1 MTQYLIL
8 FAIVFGI
15 NLLPAFGPPT
25 WSIIALY
32 TLNSELK
39 VPLLILVGAIAA
51 ACGRYVLGHG
61 TRLLGTRFLPHRIR
75 DNLDAAKQ
83 ALQRRKRHAF
93 LALGLFALS
102 PVPSAQ
108 LFEAA
113 GLTGVRLFPFTAAF
127 FVGRVISYS
136 VYAYT
141 AKGIR
146 SSSVGDA
153 FRHSLTSPV
162 GLGIQI
168 VMIVLLV
175 ALAQVDW
182 KKRLGVEKR
191 SGKDPEKRSKVAR

>member
-8 FAIVFGI
+8 FAIVFGV

-39 VPLLILVGAIAA
+39 VPLLILVGAVAA
-51 ACGRYVLGHG
+51 ACGRYVLGHC
-61 TRLLGTRFLPHRIR
+61 TRLLGSRFLPDRIR
-75 DNLDAAKQ
+75 DNLDAAKH
-83 ALQRRKRHAF
+83 ALERRKRHAF

-127 FVGRVISYS
+127 FLGRVVSYS
-136 VYAYT
+136 IYAYT

-146 SSSVGDA
+146 SSSVGGA
-153 FRHSLTSPV
+153 FRRGLTSPV
-162 GLGIQI
+162 GLGLQI

-175 ALAQVDW
+175 FLAQVDW
-182 KKRLGVEKR
+182 RKRLGVEKR
-191 SGKDPEKRSKVAR
+191 SGSNVGESAEN